1 MKFFLHENSIRI
13 INGALDLTFTPQE
26 FALLEPNYPALPAGI
41 QTRYWTPERSY
52 LSDGASYF
60 PLDHACAG
68 YVENAANYQAPAIWA
83 HVTLSKNT
91 LCINSDPADFITFD
105 ATLRLAP
112 GPESLQLPVNNAW
125 NLKLRD
131 ENGLIQDTFHSI
143 FVNGAF
149 SGLYSYKEGLPL
161 GRYHLEDA
169 DFDRVTVGVFTYAV
183 KLVTPVEFTIY
194 RNL

>member
-26 FALLEPNYPALPAGI
+26 FSLLEPTYPALPSGI
-41 QTRYWTPERSY
+41 QTRYWTPERAYISGGES
-52 LSDGASYF
+52 LL
-60 PLDHACAG
+60 PIDHDCEP
-68 YVENAANYQAPAIWA
+68 YVNAVQNYIAPAIWA
-83 HVTLSKNT
+83 HVSLSKTT

-105 ATLRLAP
+105 ATLRALP
-112 GPESLQLPVNNAW
+112 DPESLVLPINYAW

-131 ENGLIQDTFHSI
+131 ENGMIEDTFHSI

-149 SGLYSYKEGLPL
+149 AGLYSYKEGLPL
-161 GRYHLEDA
+161 GRHHLAEA
-169 DFDRVTVGVFTYAV
+169 DFDRVTVGNLTYAV
-183 KLVTPVEFTIY
+183 KLVSPVEFVIY